1 MPFPRASQA
10 LSRFTVLDLTR
21 VRSGPTCVRQLAD
34 WGANVIKIETPPH
47 LDEGEGPGGPREG
60 SDFQNLHRN
69 KRSMTLDLKSPQGL
83 AAFKRMV
90 EKADVVVENFRPD
103 VKDRLGIDYESLR
116 KINKRI
122 ILGSISG
129 FGQDGPY
136 AKRPGFDQIAQ
147 GMGGLMSITGLP
159 GQGPVRVGIP
169 VADLCAGLFC
179 ALGILTA
186 LLEREVSG
194 EGQWV
199 STSLLQAQI
208 FMLDFQA
215 SRLLHRW
222 RGAEAGRQQSPDLD
236 SDRRVQDHG
245 RPLNIAAAGA
255 GDLGAF
261 LQRGRRVRNG
271 SPLPT
276 TRRRS
281 CARKNRDALNAEI
294 DKTTAT
300 KTSAEWVEIFNKV
313 GVPCGPIY
321 SIDQVFA
328 DPQVKH
334 LGIAQE
340 SDAFRRQPSLVW
352 SASRSSCRARRAR
365 SRRGRRTWASTPTRC
380 SPNSASAPMKSGA
393 LHEAKAV

>member
-10 LSRFTVLDLTR
+10 LSRVTVLDLTR

-47 LDEGEGPGGPREG
+47 LEKGEGPGGPRNG
-60 SDFQNLHRN
+60 PDFQNLHRN
-69 KRSMTLDLKSPQGL
+69 KRSITLDLKSPKGL

-122 ILGSISG
+122 ILASISG

-136 AKRPGFDQIAQ
+136 RDRPGFDQIAQ

-169 VADLCAGLFC
+169 IADLSAGLFC
-179 ALGILTA
+179 ALGIMVA
-186 LLEREVSG
+186 LLERETSG

-199 STSLLQAQI
+199 NTSLLQAQI

-215 SRLLHRW
+215 ARW
-222 RGAEAGRQQSPDLD
+222 LQAREVPKQAGNNHPTSIPTGVFKTRDG
-236 SDRRVQDHG
+236 HI
-245 RPLNIAAAGA
+245 NIASTGQVMWERLCNAIEAPELIKHPDYSTGA
-255 GDLGAF
+255 L
-261 LQRGRRVRNG
+261 
-271 SPLPT
+271 
-276 TRRRS
+276 RS
-281 CARKNRDALNAEI
+281 KNRDALNAEI
-294 DKTTAT
+294 DKRTVN
-300 KTSAEWVEIFNKV
+300 KSSAEWIEIFNTI

-321 SIDQVFA
+321 SIDQMFG
-328 DPQVKH
+328 DEQVKH
-334 LGIAQE
+334 IGIAQG
-340 SDAFRRQPSLVW
+340 
-352 SASRSSCRARRAR
+352 ARRPDGSEQIFVGQPVGL
-365 SRRGRRTWASTPTRC
+365 SRTPSTIVATPPEQGQHTDEVLKEFGFAD
-380 SPNSASAPMKSGA
+380 NEIAE
-393 LHEAKAV
+393 LHKAQAV

>member
-21 VRSGPTCVRQLAD
+21 VRSGPTCVRQLGD

-47 LDEGEGPGGPREG
+47 LEKGEGPGGPRNG

-69 KRSMTLDLKSPQGL
+69 KRSINLDLKSPQGL

-103 VKDRLGIDYESLR
+103 VKDRLGIDYDSLR

-122 ILGSISG
+122 VLASISG

-136 AKRPGFDQIAQ
+136 RDRPGFDQIAQ

-169 VADLCAGLFC
+169 VADLTAGLFC
-179 ALGILTA
+179 AMGVLTA

-215 SRLLHRW
+215 ARW
-222 RGAEAGRQQSPDLD
+222 LQQGEVAKQAGNNHPTSIPTGVFKTEDG
-236 SDRRVQDHG
+236 HI
-245 RPLNIAAAGA
+245 NIASTGQVMWERLCNAIEAPELIKQPDYANNAA
-255 GDLGAF
+255 
-261 LQRGRRVRNG
+261 
-271 SPLPT
+271 
-276 TRRRS
+276 RS
-281 CARKNRDALNAEI
+281 KNRDALNAEI
-294 DKTTAT
+294 DKRTAH
-300 KTSAEWVEIFNKV
+300 KTSAEWIDIFNQA

-321 SIDQVFA
+321 SIDQMFA
-328 DPQVKH
+328 DEQVKH
-334 LGIAQE
+334 LGIAQ
-340 SDAFRRQPSLVW
+340 SATRPDGKQQVFVGQPVSL
-352 SASRSSCRARRAR
+352 SR
-365 SRRGRRTWASTPTRC
+365 TPSKIVAT
-380 SPNSASAPMKSGA
+380 PPEQGQHTDEVLKEFGFADQDIAA
-393 LHEAKAV
+393 LHAAKAV